1 MARYPDMRELARLSP
16 RDFSEVGSLE
26 QISRREKAMFEK
38 GYPASGTPEW
48 WALRKRYEELLLG
61 QIRKE
66 RNAGKFPSRVNNPEA
81 EAAKWCALGN
91 ETAQKDYEDFA
102 PVDTSAPDV
111 RRNWLDAA
119 TKAARKM
126 P

>member
-1 MARYPDMRELARLSP
+1 VARYPDLRELSRLSP

-38 GYPASGTPEW
+38 GYPASFSAEW
-48 WALRKRYEELLLG
+48 CALRLRYEELLLG
-61 QIRKE
+61 KIRKE

-111 RRNWLDAA
+111 RRSWRKEAVDAVE
-119 TKAARKM
+119 
-126 P
+126 